1 VQRTTGATYELRNET
16 GETALDVSLRGQRV
30 ERIHQERTRCSRF
43 SPAHICG
50 GLRAALGVA
59 TQSAYCREYGL
70 RPRCHVESP
79 SSEVLG

>member
-1 VQRTTGATYELRNET
+1 VQRTRRATYELRNET

-50 GLRAALGVA
+50 GLRAAL
-59 TQSAYCREYGL
+59 
-70 RPRCHVESP
+70 
-79 SSEVLG
+79 